1 MGEQSADRNDQN
13 NAGKT
18 VPNESAEYRKARDEL
33 RTHEQELI
41 DKTAQVAAA
50 RRKLPQGGR
59 LEEDCV
65 FQWVSGGE
73 SPRKLGADIEF
84 AELFGNKDTLIIYS
98 FMFGPNWDKPCMSCT
113 SLMDGFDRAWY
124 AVAQDASFVAISKA
138 PPEKIDA
145 WAKPRGW
152 TQIPIVS
159 GFRSS
164 FQRDYS
170 CQQPDND
177 DMQWPV
183 MLVFRKQQSKSGV
196 GIFHFWSTETS
207 SNHVDTVWPYW
218 NLLDFTPE
226 GRPDRDTPPQKFV
239 SEFLVKNYGN

>member
-1 MGEQSADRNDQN
+1 MADRNDQN

-18 VPNESAEYRKARDEL
+18 IPNESADYRKARNDL
-33 RTHEQELI
+33 RALEQELI
-41 DKTAQVAAA
+41 DKKAQVAAA
-50 RRKLPQGGR
+50 RRKLPQGGK
-59 LEEDCV
+59 LKEDYV

-73 SPRKLGADIEF
+73 SNRKLGADVKL
-84 AELFGNKDTLIIYS
+84 AELFGDKATLIIYS

-113 SLMDGFDRAWY
+113 SLMDGFDRSWY
-124 AVAQDASFVAISKA
+124 AVAQDAAFAAIAKA

-145 WAKPRGW
+145 WAQPRGW

-159 GFRSS
+159 GFKSS
-164 FQRDYS
+164 FQRDYA

-177 DMQWPV
+177 DMQWLV
-183 MLVFRKQQSKSGV
+183 MLVFRKQDG

-207 SNHVDTVWPYW
+207 NNHVDTVWPYW
-218 NLLDFTPE
+218 NLMDFTPE

-239 SEFLVKNYGN
+239 SEFLVKNYIERE